1 MRNKRKEDL
10 ENTKKIVVKFRRRL
24 NIEVKKQEKLDIT
37 EKWYFRKEELL

>member
-1 MRNKRKEDL
+1 VRNKRKEDL

-37 EKWYFRKEELL
+37 EK